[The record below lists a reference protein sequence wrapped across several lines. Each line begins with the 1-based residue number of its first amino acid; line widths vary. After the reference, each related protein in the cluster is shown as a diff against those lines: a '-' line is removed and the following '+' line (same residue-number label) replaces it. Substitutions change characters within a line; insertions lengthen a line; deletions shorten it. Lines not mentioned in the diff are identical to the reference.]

1 MIRALSA
8 EEYAA
13 AAHLA
18 AAAYREDPG
27 FAHLIPDD
35 ALRRYRLPSLL
46 ESVLRV
52 HAGLGG
58 RVMGA
63 FDDGAL
69 VGMSFAMPAGS
80 ERPSLL
86 DWLPRASG
94 LGWLLADPAGLLR
107 TAAMSAA
114 LERLRPAADDSLR
127 LLAVHPA
134 TQARGIGGALLR
146 DVLKSGGPVSVE
158 TFHPG
163 AAAWF
168 EARGFKRRLEVAS
181 HSRPTL
187 WTLRRAGEISRR

>member
-63 FDDGAL
+63 FDEEAL
-69 VGMSFAMPAGS
+69 VGMSFAMPAGAKS
-80 ERPSLL
+80 PNVL

-94 LGWLLADPAGLLR
+94 LGWLLADPASLLR

-114 LERLRPAADDSLR
+114 LERLRPAADESLR

-134 TQARGIGGALLR
+134 TQGRGIGGALLR
-146 DVLKSGGPVSVE
+146 DVLKTGSSVSLA
-158 TFHPG
+158 TFSPG

-181 HSRPTL
+181 HSRPML
-187 WTLRRAGEISRR
+187 WTLRRAADVPQR